1 MKPQNIEDVL
11 VSLHSGQWFGWSDP
25 TNKIYENLIIH
36 SEDAKPTKE
45 WLEAEV
51 ARLQTEYALADMRTK
66 RDRLLSES
74 DWTQN
79 RDVTLSNDSDWAT
92 YRQALRDLPSGK
104 TTKAHVDAATWP
116 TKP

>member
-11 VSLHSGQWFGWSDP
+11 VSLHSGQWFGWSDS

-51 ARLQTEYALADMRTK
+51 ARLQAEYEAKQIQAEADKASAVSKLEALGLTDA
-66 RDRLLSES
+66 EIE
-74 DWTQN
+74 
-79 RDVTLSNDSDWAT
+79 
-92 YRQALRDLPSGK
+92 ALKS
-104 TTKAHVDAATWP
+104 
-116 TKP
+116 